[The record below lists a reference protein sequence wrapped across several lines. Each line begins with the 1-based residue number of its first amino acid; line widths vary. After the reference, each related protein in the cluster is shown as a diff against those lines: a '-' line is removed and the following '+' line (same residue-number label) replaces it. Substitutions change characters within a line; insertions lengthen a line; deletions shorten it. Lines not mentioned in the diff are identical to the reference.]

1 MKALSPLALLEIVDG
16 LADALPTER
25 AVALWSRLEPD
36 APADALW
43 TAPAGCLTH
52 AMLDL
57 REATR
62 GSALE
67 LHDRCPACGEEIE
80 FEVDVASL
88 RLARPP
94 RSNPPFDVEV
104 DGQPFVLRRV
114 SCEDLRA
121 VERGESS
128 DRLAL
133 LSRCIVGIVG
143 DHGPLDAVAERLDAI
158 LGERDPQADITFA
171 LCCPACEHGWQGV
184 FDACAV
190 VWSEL
195 RTEATQLTYDVDA
208 IARAYHWSEADILA
222 LPAVR
227 RRRYLELIG
236 G

>member
-1 MKALSPLALLEIVDG
+1 M
-16 LADALPTER
+16 
-25 AVALWSRLEPD
+25 
-36 APADALW
+36 
-43 TAPAGCLTH
+43 
-52 AMLDL
+52 
-57 REATR
+57 
-62 GSALE
+62 E

-80 FEVDVASL
+80 FTVDVGAL

-104 DGQPFVLRRV
+104 DGHVFALRRV
-114 SCEDLRA
+114 SCEDLRQ
-121 VERGESS
+121 VERGVLT
-128 DRLAL
+128 DRVAL
-133 LSRCIVGIVG
+133 LSRCIVGA
-143 DHGPLDAVAERLDAI
+143 HGPLDAVAERLDAI
-158 LGERDPQADITFA
+158 LGERDPQADITFS
-171 LCCPACEHGWQGV
+171 LRCPACEHGWEGV

-195 RTEATQLTYDVDA
+195 KTEVTQLSYDVDA

>member
-1 MKALSPLALLEIVDG
+1 MKALSPQALLEIVDG
-16 LADALPTER
+16 LADASPTER
-25 AVALWSRLEPD
+25 ALALWSRLEPD
-36 APADALW
+36 SPVEALW
-43 TAPAGCLTH
+43 SAPVGCLAN

-57 REATR
+57 RQATR

-80 FEVDVASL
+80 FDVDIADL

-94 RSNPPFDVEV
+94 RTNPPFEVEV

-128 DRLAL
+128 DRVAL
-133 LSRCIVGIVG
+133 LSRCILGT
-143 DHGPLDAVAERLDAI
+143 HCPLDAMAERLDAI

-171 LCCPACEHGWQGV
+171 LRCPACAHDWQGV
-184 FDACAV
+184 FDAGSV

-195 RTEATQLTYDVDA
+195 RADATQLSYDVDA

-227 RRRYLELIG
+227 RRRYLELIAG
-236 G
+236 